1 MAGLRSGVPGGDFFS
16 LSASRSS
23 ATLRPG
29 VSATRVGQHG
39 SAPHLGAR
47 AELSAE
53 GGSGAHRAPGT
64 PAPAF
69 GTVCLVLISVCP
81 ATQGAGA
88 PRPLPAR
95 HPRAHSRRSTARPT
109 AGRWLQTDRDAAGKT
124 HERAGPSK
132 GRGGPL
138 DLASSQGGALQEGRR
153 PLC

>member
-69 GTVCLVLISVCP
+69 GTVCLVLISASP
-81 ATQGAGA
+81 ATQPPREPA
-88 PRPLPAR
+88 PRVLSPPGIPAR
-95 HPRAHSRRSTARPT
+95 IPGVPQPGQRLDAGCRPT
-109 AGRWLQTDRDAAGKT
+109 GTRPERHTRGQAPAREGAA
-124 HERAGPSK
+124 P
-132 GRGGPL
+132 
-138 DLASSQGGALQEGRR
+138 
-153 PLC
+153 